1 MAYTQNDEEQ
11 HILNYFGDYVGTF
24 LSVGENDGVTF
35 SNVRAL
41 ALKGW
46 KGVMIE
52 PSPKAF
58 ERLKTLY
65 NGHKGYY
72 IYPFALGDHNGKAI
86 LQESGPLCS
95 ATDVGLVSSVNT
107 SEVIRWN
114 NHTVPGQGRG
124 VKFEPIEVPMFKWK
138 TFLNRLKS
146 TKIKSFEFVSID
158 CEGTD
163 LEILSQMDLTGVRA
177 ICLEWNSKPE
187 VKTEFEKYLD
197 GFRLIYTSGE
207 NLLYGR

>member
-1 MAYTQNDEEQ
+1 MKYHSQNLEEKF
-11 HILNYFGDYVGTF
+11 ILEYFGDFVGTF
-24 LSVGENDGVTF
+24 LDIGANNGVTF

-65 NGHKGYY
+65 NGHKGFYLY
-72 IYPFALGDHNGKAI
+72 SVAIGDHNGKAI

-95 ATDVGLVSSVNT
+95 AADVGLVSSVNA
-107 SEVIRWN
+107 SEVNRWA
-114 NHTVPGQGRG
+114 NHRAPG
-124 VKFEPIEVPMFKWK
+124 VNSVTFDAVEVPMFKWK

-146 TKIKSFEFVSID
+146 TKIKAFDFVSLD
-158 CEGTD
+158 CEGMD
-163 LEILSQMDLTGVRA
+163 LEILSQMDLTEVSA

-187 VKTEFEKYLD
+187 LKLEFEKYLE
-197 GFRLIYTSGE
+197 GFKVIYTSGE
-207 NLLYGR
+207 NLLYAR